1 MRKEIS
7 QLFPP
12 LTMEKACLFI
22 EPKAI
27 LFFKYKNNKI
37 ITKKETKVRYSI
49 AFSFKKNYFITKV

>member
-1 MRKEIS
+1 MMKEIS

-12 LTMEKACLFI
+12 LTMEKAGLFI
-22 EPKAI
+22 EPKSI

-49 AFSFKKNYFITKV
+49 LFPLKRTIS